1 MEDHYRKF
9 SNRFVYLYIGTK
21 TVEIIDMAAA
31 RQTVLTLRR
40 AVLLKAIKQLQ
51 KCCQNRFHKIAEIAT
66 NIESKQ
72 SETKNKITY

>member
-1 MEDHYRKF
+1 
-9 SNRFVYLYIGTK
+9 
-21 TVEIIDMAAA
+21 MAAA

>member
-9 SNRFVYLYIGTK
+9 SNRFVYLYIGTRI
-21 TVEIIDMAAA
+21 VEIIDMAAA
-31 RQTVLTLRR
+31 RQTVLKLRR
-40 AVLLKAIKQLQ
+40 AVLLKAINQLQ
-51 KCCQNRFHKIAEIAT
+51 KCRQNRFHKIAEIAT

>member
-1 MEDHYRKF
+1 
-9 SNRFVYLYIGTK
+9 
-21 TVEIIDMAAA
+21 MAAA
-31 RQTVLTLRR
+31 RQTVLKLRR

-51 KCCQNRFHKIAEIAT
+51 KCRQNRFHKIAEIAI